1 MSVISSIQSA
11 AGNAATSARVAV
23 TRGFRE
29 EVEGL
34 AAAALGKKD
43 ETVEK
48 LSAVEQRARQAA
60 NVAKLA
66 VTTWLNTTGWGRIL
80 TNKYARTGA
89 LILITVLIIGLFYF
103 SVAYIGL
110 ITMVQQDVGGAI
122 STMVESGGCVL
133 LSEKEDLVCGV
144 ELVSRL
150 FETGA
155 ERIGLGSVLQE
166 QACYQGAERVGGD
179 PNACT

>member
-110 ITMVQQDVGGAI
+110 ITMVQQ
-122 STMVESGGCVL
+122 E
-133 LSEKEDLVCGV
+133 
-144 ELVSRL
+144 
-150 FETGA
+150 
-155 ERIGLGSVLQE
+155 
-166 QACYQGAERVGGD
+166 
-179 PNACT
+179 